1 MIYSQNETHDPLAK
15 SWVESANSAF
25 ADFPIQNL
33 PFGVFSH
40 NDGEPRIGV
49 AIGDRVLDL
58 HACAEM
64 RLLGDP
70 RTACASCAT
79 SLNHLMSLAPLEWS
93 ALRKRLFQLLHASAG
108 KESRGQIEKLLI
120 PMAEARM
127 QVPAHIGDYSDFYA
141 SIYHAGNVGSMFRPE
156 SPLFPNY
163 KWVPIGYHGRASS
176 IVISGTP
183 VRRPCGQS
191 KAASDQPAHGPSR
204 QLDYELEMAVYVGG
218 GNQLGTPI
226 PIDRAEENIFGV
238 CILND
243 WSARDVQ
250 FWESQPL
257 GPFLGK
263 SFATTVSPWV
273 VTLEALAPYRI
284 PAFQREQ
291 SDPVTLPYLTS
302 TENRNSG
309 GIDMA
314 LEVAM
319 TTSKMR
325 ADRFAPHVLSRGSFR
340 DMYWTVAQLL
350 THHASNGCNLR
361 PGDLLASGTV
371 SGNSQDSRGCLLEL
385 TRRGSEPIQLPTG
398 ERRGFLEDGDE
409 VIMRAWCDGQGKARV
424 GFGECRGQIIGS
436 LEHP

>member
-1 MIYSQNETHDPLAK
+1 MIYSQNETHDPHAK

-40 NDGEPRIGV
+40 NAGEPRIGV

-58 HACAEM
+58 HACAET
-64 RLLGDP
+64 RLLADP

-79 SLNHLMSLAPLEWS
+79 SLNHLMSLAPTEWS
-93 ALRKRLFQLLHASAG
+93 ALRRRLFRLLHASAG
-108 KESRGQIEKLLI
+108 NESRSQIEKFLI
-120 PMAEARM
+120 PMPEARVH
-127 QVPAHIGDYSDFYA
+127 VPAHIGDYSDFYA
-141 SIYHAGNVGSMFRPE
+141 SIYHASNVGSMFRPE

-163 KWVPIGYHGRASS
+163 KWVPIGYHGRTSS

-191 KAASDQPAHGPSR
+191 KTAGSDQPVYGPSR
-204 QLDYELEMAVYVGG
+204 QLDYELEMAAYVGG
-218 GNQLGTPI
+218 GNQSGSPI

-243 WSARDVQ
+243 WSARDIQ

-284 PAFQREQ
+284 PAFQRAPG
-291 SDPVTLPYLTS
+291 DPETLPYLAS
-302 TENRNSG
+302 AENRNFG
-309 GIDMA
+309 GIDITI
-314 LEVAM
+314 EVAIA
-319 TTSKMR
+319 TSKMR
-325 ADRFAPHVLSRGSFR
+325 KDKIAPHRLSLGSFR
-340 DMYWTVAQLL
+340 GMYWTFAQLL

-371 SGNSQDSRGCLLEL
+371 SGNSRESRGCLLEL
-385 TRRGSEPIQLPTG
+385 TRRGSELIELPTG
-398 ERRGFLEDGDE
+398 EKRRFLEDGDE
-409 VIMRAWCDGQGKARV
+409 VTMRAWCEGQDKARI
-424 GFGECRGQIIGS
+424 GFGGCTGQVLS
-436 LEHP
+436 